1 MAKIKITK
9 GFDIRIDGAALPERK
24 SLAPAGRVG
33 LQPPDF
39 YGIKPKLLLKE
50 GESVKAGTAV
60 FFDKERPELKF
71 ASPVSGKIKA
81 IHYGERRALLSI
93 EIERDGKESAET
105 FRKWSEKEL
114 EKASPEELAKEML
127 EAGVWPM
134 IRQRPFSL
142 IADPK
147 DKPKAIFIS
156 MMTTAP
162 LASNPLLLV
171 QGKEKMLQLGLKI
184 IQKFTGAKVHV
195 VFGEENT
202 LYKALQGVEK
212 HIFTGPHP
220 AGNTGIHIHHI
231 APINC
236 GEKVWFVAPQDL
248 VRIAEFLTTGRYP
261 SKKVMSVAGSAAQ
274 NRYYYEA
281 LEGTPVADL
290 LKGTPEG
297 DLRYIN
303 GDVLSGA
310 LSSREG
316 FLGYYSEL
324 ITVIPEGR
332 AREFLGWITPGFNK
346 LGFSKTFLANLFPKK
361 TYALDTNLHG
371 GHRAFIQT
379 GAFEE
384 VLPMDIHPGYLL
396 KSIMAKDIA
405 EMEGLG
411 IYEISEEDF
420 ALLAYIDPSKNDILG
435 IVRSG
440 FDLIRKEA

>member
-1 MAKIKITK
+1 MAKIKITQ
-9 GFDIRIDGAALPERK
+9 GFDIRLDGAALPERK
-24 SLAPAGRVG
+24 SLAPAERVG

-39 YGIKPKLLLKE
+39 YGVKPKLLLKE

-60 FFDKERPELKF
+60 YFSKERPELKF

-93 EIERDGKESAET
+93 EIESDGKNSAES

-114 EKASPEELAKEML
+114 EKADAEELSKEML

-147 DKPKAIFIS
+147 DKPKAVFVS
-156 MMTTAP
+156 MMATAP
-162 LASNPLLLV
+162 LASDPMLLI
-171 QGKEKMLQLGLKI
+171 QGKEKSLQLGLKVM
-184 IQKFTGAKVHV
+184 QKFTSGKVHV
-195 VFGEENT
+195 VFGEENA
-202 LYKALQGVEK
+202 LYKELQGVEK

-220 AGNTGIHIHHI
+220 AGNVGIHIHHI
-231 APINC
+231 DPLNR
-236 GEKVWFVAPQDL
+236 GEKVWFAAPQDL

-261 SKKVMSVAGSAAQ
+261 SKKVVSVAGSGAK
-274 NRYYYEA
+274 NRYYYEVF
-281 LEGTPVADL
+281 EGVPVADL
-290 LKGTPEG
+290 VKGTPEA

-310 LSSREG
+310 KSSREG
-316 FLGYYSEL
+316 FLGFYSEL
-324 ITVIPEGR
+324 LTVIPEGR
-332 AREFLGWITPGFNK
+332 QREFLGWIMPGFNK
-346 LGFSKTFLANLFPKK
+346 LGFSKTFFANLFPKK
-361 TYALDTNLHG
+361 AYALDTNMHG

-379 GAFEE
+379 GAFEQ

-396 KSIMAKDIA
+396 KSIMAHDIA

-420 ALLAYIDPSKNDILG
+420 ALLAYIDPSKNDIIG